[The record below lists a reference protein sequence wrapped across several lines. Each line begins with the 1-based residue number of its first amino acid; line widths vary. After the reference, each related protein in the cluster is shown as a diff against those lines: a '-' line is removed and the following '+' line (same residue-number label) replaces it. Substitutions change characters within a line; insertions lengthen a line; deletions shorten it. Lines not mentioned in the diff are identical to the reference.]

1 MPFSFATNTQII
13 SRFVYFVSKT
23 PVEFVHFSLSPL
35 PSCRFRALSSCLDS
49 CLLTGLRASSVFNLQ
64 SPSSPHSNMNR
75 LSVDYVRPY
84 LNIFN
89 DSISPL
95 NQIQDLY
102 LGLQLLKNWLLH
114 TCKTSFYSPLLH
126 SCYPPGILMSV
137 LFFFFSF
144 LVFVYCYFICLEYS
158 PLALPR
164 ASSFSQFSFSFS
176 SIQKPSLTALFNRH
190 TNTYPPLHLIAA
202 ACFFLQ
208 TPHCNF

>member
-137 LFFFFSF
+137 LFFFFF
-144 LVFVYCYFICLEYS
+144 LFSLCILLFYLSRIFS
-158 PLALPR
+158 PC
-164 ASSFSQFSFSFS
+164 SSQGQLFLTVQFQLLFHTEAFPDC
-176 SIQKPSLTALFNRH
+176 SI
-190 TNTYPPLHLIAA
+190 
-202 ACFFLQ
+202 
-208 TPHCNF
+208 